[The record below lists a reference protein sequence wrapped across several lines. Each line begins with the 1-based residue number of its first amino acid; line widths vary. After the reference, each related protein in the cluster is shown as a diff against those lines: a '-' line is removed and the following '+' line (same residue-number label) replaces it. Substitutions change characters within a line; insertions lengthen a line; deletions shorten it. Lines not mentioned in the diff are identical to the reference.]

1 MVFKRNFCDAS
12 NVVERIQAGQICMST
27 ERILVH
33 SSVAA
38 AFQSVLS
45 RVISRTF
52 EGPLKTPRVITAGSA
67 ERNRA
72 LVAQALSKGS
82 EILHGGSIA
91 TLGNGVGTTMPP
103 VVLTKMTKEMDVYG
117 SESFGPSVS
126 LFTFDTE
133 DEAVELANDT
143 RYGLSAAVFTEDLRL
158 ALRVADRLES
168 GAVHINSM
176 TVHDEFALPHGGIK
190 NSGFGRFNG
199 YHGLDE
205 FLYFKTVTWME

>member
-1 MVFKRNFCDAS
+1 
-12 NVVERIQAGQICMST
+12 MST

-38 AFQSVLS
+38 AFQSLLRQATS
-45 RVISRTF
+45 RIF
-52 EGPLKTPRVITAGSA
+52 EGPAKTPMVITAGSA
-67 ERNRA
+67 KRNRA
-72 LVAQALSKGS
+72 LVAQAQSKGA
-82 EILHGGSIA
+82 EVLHGGSDA
-91 TLGNGVGTTMPP
+91 PLVNGIETVMPP
-103 VVLTKMTKEMDVYG
+103 VILTKMTREMDLYG
-117 SESFGPSVS
+117 GESFGPSVS

-133 DEAVELANDT
+133 DEAIELANNT
-143 RYGLSAAVFTEDLRL
+143 PYGLSAAVFTEDLRL

-168 GAVHINSM
+168 GAIHINSM

>member
-1 MVFKRNFCDAS
+1 
-12 NVVERIQAGQICMST
+12 MST

-38 AFQSVLS
+38 TFQSLLG
-45 RVISRTF
+45 RAISRTY
-52 EGPLKTPRVITAGSA
+52 EGPSNTPRVITAGSA
-67 ERNRA
+67 KRNRA
-72 LVAQALSKGS
+72 LVAQALYKGG
-82 EILHGGSIA
+82 EVLHGSGA
-91 TLGNGVGTTMPP
+91 TLANSTETMMPP
-103 VVLTKMTKEMDVYG
+103 VILTKMTKEMDLYQ

-126 LFTFDTE
+126 LFTFNTE
-133 DEAVELANDT
+133 DEAIELANDT
-143 RYGLSAAVFTEDLRL
+143 PYGLSAAVFTEDLKL

-205 FLYFKTVTWME
+205 FLYSKTVTWME

>member
-1 MVFKRNFCDAS
+1 
-12 NVVERIQAGQICMST
+12 MST

-38 AFQSVLS
+38 AFQSLLG
-45 RVISRTF
+45 RAISRTF
-52 EGPLKTPRVITAGSA
+52 EGPSNTPRVITAGSA
-67 ERNRA
+67 KRNRA
-72 LVAQALSKGS
+72 LVAQALSKGG
-82 EILHGGSIA
+82 EVLHGGSDA
-91 TLGNGVGTTMPP
+91 TLVNGTETMMSP
-103 VVLTKMTKEMDVYG
+103 VILTKMTKEMDLYQ

-133 DEAVELANDT
+133 DEAIELANDT
-143 RYGLSAAVFTEDLRL
+143 PYGLSAAVFTEDLKL

-168 GAVHINSM
+168 GAVHVNSM
-176 TVHDEFALPHGGIK
+176 TVHDEFSIPHGGIK

-205 FLYFKTVTWME
+205 FLYSKTVTWME

>member
-1 MVFKRNFCDAS
+1 
-12 NVVERIQAGQICMST
+12 MST

-38 AFQSVLS
+38 EFQSLLRRATS
-45 RVISRTF
+45 RIF
-52 EGPLKTPRVITAGSA
+52 ESPAKTPMVITAGSA
-67 ERNRA
+67 KRNRA
-72 LVAQALSKGS
+72 LVAQAQSKGA
-82 EILHGGSIA
+82 EVLRGGSET
-91 TLGNGVGTTMPP
+91 TLVNGVETTMCP
-103 VVLTKMTKEMDVYG
+103 VILTKMSREMDLYG

-133 DEAVELANDT
+133 EEAIELANDT
-143 RYGLSAAVFTEDLRL
+143 PYGLSAAVFTEDLRL

-176 TVHDEFALPHGGIK
+176 TVHDEFSLPHGGIK